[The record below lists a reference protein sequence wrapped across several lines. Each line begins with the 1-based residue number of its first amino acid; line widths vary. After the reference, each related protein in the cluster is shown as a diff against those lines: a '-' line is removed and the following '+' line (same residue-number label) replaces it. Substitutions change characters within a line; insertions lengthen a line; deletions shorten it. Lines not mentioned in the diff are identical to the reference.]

1 MSYLENL
8 CKYGMMIQIAY
19 DSKLG
24 YYCDLWD
31 TVNNERVGTT
41 FGPTIK
47 AAVQQLQEDNIG
59 WHLVM
64 ERKAKKPSSLK

>member
-19 DSKLG
+19 DRQLG
-24 YYCDLWD
+24 FYCILWD
-31 TVNNERVGTT
+31 NVKNERVATT

-47 AAVQQLQEDNIG
+47 AAVQQLQEDNMG

-64 ERKAKKPSSLK
+64 ERKSKKPSSLK